1 MKHCTMLCLL
11 LVFCYLHTSA
21 QTMKTYII
29 TYQGIFNLKHDLDKQ
44 YRAYRSILI
53 EQHGASHFF
62 MQPASVES
70 GINEAIIESD
80 SSFRV
85 LKEPTTSRI
94 VFGEMDL
101 AGREKFFEDTL
112 HPMQWSLLDDVKMI
126 DSFECRKA
134 ETWFRGRQ
142 YTAWYA
148 TEIPIPNGPWK
159 MGGLPGLIVELREA
173 SGDMHFLLESIRR
186 DNIEDIRKHPVM
198 QQSHPDMQAYTM
210 YWRKIVARMKGMAAA
225 QPSDDCLTCQTSPSV
240 QVRRW
245 EKLPL

>member
-1 MKHCTMLCLL
+1 MIRCTLFLCLL
-11 LVFCYLHTSA
+11 FLGHLHTTA
-21 QTMKTYII
+21 QTIKTYII

-44 YRAYRSILI
+44 FRSYRSILL
-53 EQHGASHFF
+53 EQHSASHFY
-62 MQPASVES
+62 MQPASIEEDL
-70 GINEAIIESD
+70 NETIIASD

-85 LKEPTTSRI
+85 LKEQTSSRL

-112 HPMQWSLLDDVKMI
+112 HPMRWSLSDDVKRI

-148 TEIPIPNGPWK
+148 AEIPIPNGPWK
-159 MGGLPGLIVELREA
+159 MGGLPGLIIELREA
-173 SGDMHFLLESIRR
+173 SGDMHFLLESIR
-186 DNIEDIRKHPVM
+186 IEQIKDIRKNPVM
-198 QQSHPDMQAYTM
+198 QQSHPDMQAYIM
-210 YWRKIVARMKGMAAA
+210 YWRKLVARMKGMAAA
-225 QPSDDCLTCQTSPSV
+225 QPSTDCLTCQTSPSV
-240 QVRRW
+240 QIRRW